1 MIACS
6 FLCNRDEQRR
16 SGGDRQQ
23 GAEVEVEVEVKSG
36 GVDVS
41 RSTEAG
47 PALVIR
53 AALSCHK
60 VARESFISTFIPR

>member
-1 MIACS
+1 M
-6 FLCNRDEQRR
+6 
-16 SGGDRQQ
+16 
-23 GAEVEVEVEVKSG
+23 EVEVKSG